1 MRELYDADVW
11 WIKKTLR
18 KVAVGAAAAAAVL
31 GLVMIAAT
39 DIPIALTPLPIL
51 ALAVAT
57 YNVLKSHD
65 TAVILVPQ

>member
-18 KVAVGAAAAAAVL
+18 KVAVIAAAAVL

-39 DIPIALTPLPIL
+39 DF
-51 ALAVAT
+51 
-57 YNVLKSHD
+57 
-65 TAVILVPQ
+65 